1 MEKVDVFVL
10 FGGVLMGEKDFL
22 KFVLE
27 DLFGVIIYFGRV
39 FMKLGKLII
48 FVIITINGKRKLI
61 FVFFGNFV
69 LVMVIFNLFVFL
81 VLRKLVGF

>member
-1 MEKVDVFVL
+1 
-10 FGGVLMGEKDFL
+10 MGEKDFL

-27 DLFGVIIYFGRV
+27 DFLGVIIYFGRV

-48 FVIITINGKRKLI
+48 FVIVIVNGMKKMV

-69 LVMVIFNLFVFL
+69 LVMVIFNLFVFF
-81 VLRKLVGF
+81 VFRKLVGY